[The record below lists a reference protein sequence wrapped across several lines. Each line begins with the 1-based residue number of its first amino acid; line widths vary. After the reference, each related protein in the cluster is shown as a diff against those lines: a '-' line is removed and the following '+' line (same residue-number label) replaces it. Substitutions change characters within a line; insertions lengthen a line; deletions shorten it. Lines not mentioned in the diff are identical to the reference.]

1 MGKGRCYIGQ
11 DPIACP
17 LGDRAVKKVYFEIL
31 LVVCIQVRP
40 DP

>member
-1 MGKGRCYIGQ
+1 MEKGRFYIGQ
-11 DPIACP
+11 DPIAFP
-17 LGDRAVKKVYFEIL
+17 LGDRVIKKVYFEIL